1 MNQGSAKKVKT
12 VRFDDMELE
21 RIRSAA
27 IRHHLSEV
35 EVIRKVVSIGLPAH
49 RRGAAAASL
58 PGAGAADDSRPDPR
72 HGGKPGGDP
81 LGGQCAPYFTLDVK
95 RKKVYSPMHDS
106 IICL

>member
-35 EVIRKVVSIGLPAH
+35 EVIRKVVSIGLVDLLDGEDEDELLRQ
-49 RRGAAAASL
+49 RRADKSPDVDGHSFLNSL
-58 PGAGAADDSRPDPR
+58 
-72 HGGKPGGDP
+72 
-81 LGGQCAPYFTLDVK
+81 
-95 RKKVYSPMHDS
+95 KVEFN
-106 IICL
+106 I